1 MRLDVRLVLRSW
13 QSGVLSGKRSRR
25 SFFLLSIRLFFD
37 TKSERERERERGGG
51 FGGGGGGE
59 RGLTSCLTLTC
70 SPP

>member
-37 TKSERERERERGGG
+37 TKSEREREREREEVGLGVVVVVRGG
-51 FGGGGGGE
+51 
-59 RGLTSCLTLTC
+59 
-70 SPP
+70 